1 MGLYVLECDD
11 SQANVLDNNDW
22 DTNSPPATWTES
34 LTCGATGDTS
44 IYQGTRRNTHFKGML
59 PGLLCQENVFFIFLF
74 LELGIHV
81 IEDFKIIS
89 PPPKKKLACFF
100 KLRFFPTFVFNFET
114 MFIYIYSDS
123 QKTVD

>member
-89 PPPKKKLACFF
+89 PPQKKKNWLAFLNSGFF
-100 KLRFFPTFVFNFET
+100 QPLYSTLRQCLFTSTVIVRKL
-114 MFIYIYSDS
+114 
-123 QKTVD
+123 